1 MNAPSNPAN
10 PFTEKRQNA
19 ERLGRRAE
27 WLAAFILI
35 MKGFSIVERRFK
47 AAGGEVDIAAR
58 RGSLLVL
65 VEVKARASLDEA
77 VFAVTPKTRRRIEA
91 AGRALLARRPRLAE
105 CALRYDIIAV
115 SGWRVRHLADAWRES
130 DRS

>member
-1 MNAPSNPAN
+1 MSASFRAAN
-10 PFTEKRQNA
+10 PLPDKRQRA

-27 WLAAFILI
+27 WLAAVILI
-35 MKGFSIVERRFK
+35 LKGFSIVERRFK

-65 VEVKARASLDEA
+65 AEVKARPSLDEA